1 MGKADIHIHT
11 THSDG
16 MATVEQV
23 LEFAEHKTDLDLIAI
38 TDHDMF
44 DGADEARNLAARRNY
59 RFQVLTG
66 TEITTLEGHLLAL
79 GIERPVRSLQ
89 PLDKTIAQVHA
100 QGGIVIAPHPMS
112 WMIRSIGRHGLMRI
126 YHHPS
131 DAVHFD
137 GLEVMNPSLAGRVAV
152 NQVRDLNARV
162 LQLAETG
169 GSDSHIVETI
179 GTAVTLFPGKT
190 ADDFL
195 RALAEK
201 TTAADGHF
209 WTREEIEMLVRI
221 GPRQIVRSLVLLPSK
236 HIRRALRMTND
247 EHPMTDTH

>member
-11 THSDG
+11 KHSDG
-16 MATVEQV
+16 LATVEQV
-23 LEFAEHKTDLDLIAI
+23 LEFVEHKTDLDLIAI

-44 DGADEARNLAARRNY
+44 DGADEARHLAARRSY

-89 PLDKTIAQVHA
+89 PLDKTIAQIHA

-112 WMIRSIGRHGLMRI
+112 WMIRSIGRNGLLRI
-126 YHHPS
+126 HYHPS

-137 GLEVMNPSLAGRVAV
+137 GFETLNPSLAGRVALA
-152 NQVRDLNARV
+152 QVHDLNRRV

-169 GSDSHIVETI
+169 GSDSHVLPTI
-179 GTAVTLFPGKT
+179 GTATTLFPGKT
-190 ADDFL
+190 VEDFR

-201 TTAADGHF
+201 TTIAAGHF
-209 WTREEIEMLVRI
+209 WTHAEMRYLARI
-221 GPRQIVRSLVLLPSK
+221 GLAQMFQSLVVLPGR
-236 HIRRALRMTND
+236 HIRRAVRRGK
-247 EHPMTDTH
+247 